1 MESRGVEFGPVPLL
15 LGVVGHRRL
24 PDPPDELRNVVR
36 DVLDAFRSRYP
47 STPIVLLS
55 ALAEGADRL
64 VAREALDAGFSLVVP
79 LPMPQEEYE
88 KDFVTAESLA
98 EFRSLLS
105 RAVASFVVPA
115 AEPEILADRGTLYA
129 NCGAYIARRSFEL
142 VALWDGT
149 DSTKIGGTAEIVRFR
164 LEGIPTPYVAEERA
178 YDPSLCG
185 PVIHVSTPR
194 APEGAGARLYEVTVL
209 YPRSALIDP
218 AGAFE
223 RAKYDVDAFN
233 RDATRGPFAGSVRGL
248 TLRRQA
254 EGLANGYQ
262 RRTTR
267 ALFAISALVFMAVIA
282 FNAYTIFSSHPF
294 ALLGAYVL
302 CTAAAF
308 VPYLISRRGEWQL
321 RYQDY
326 RALEQTLRTWEY
338 WRLAGI
344 ERSVAAR
351 FAETE
356 RTKIDWVAVALKA
369 VTEPFDPEARSA
381 HRASAQDL
389 QAIYDGWI
397 VDQQRYFTQVAGRRE
412 RLRERVASRV
422 VTASVALSI
431 AFTIASS
438 WRYFG
443 AVTSPMVFGA
453 ALLAVAAALVHN
465 FAEKRGW
472 GEHARHYEL
481 MAALFGYAANR
492 IAPLLRKPA
501 LEPADAA
508 KARAILISLG
518 DEAIRED
525 VAWLNLHRS
534 RPVNVP
540 RV

>member
-1 MESRGVEFGPVPLL
+1 MESRDAEFGPVPLL

-24 PDPPDELRNVVR
+24 PNAPDELRRVVR
-36 DVLDAFRSRYP
+36 GVLDGFRSRYA

-55 ALAEGADRL
+55 QLAEGADRL

-88 KDFVTAESLA
+88 KDFVTPESRA
-98 EFRSLLS
+98 EFRELLS
-105 RAVASFVVPA
+105 RAAAAFVVPA
-115 AEPEILADRGTLYA
+115 ESPEILADRGALYA
-129 NCGAYIARRSFEL
+129 NCGAYIARRSFEMI
-142 VALWDGT
+142 ALWDGA
-149 DSTKIGGTAEIVRFR
+149 DSTKTGGTAEIVRFR
-164 LEGIPTPYVAEERA
+164 LDGIPTPYVSEERA
-178 YDPSLCG
+178 YDPSVCG
-185 PVIHVSTPR
+185 PVVHVVTPR
-194 APEGAGARLYEVTVL
+194 GPEGAGARPYAVTVL
-209 YPRSALIDP
+209 YPHSALIDP
-218 AGAFE
+218 ATAFE
-223 RAKYDVDAFN
+223 RAKYDLDAFN
-233 RDATRGPFAGSVRGL
+233 RDATRGPFAERVRGI

-262 RRTTR
+262 LRTTR
-267 ALFAISALVFMAVIA
+267 ALFAMTALVFMAVVA
-282 FNAYTIFSSHPF
+282 FNAYTIFPSHPF
-294 ALLGAYVL
+294 ALLAAYAL

-308 VPYLISRRGEWQL
+308 VPYLVSRRGDWQV

-326 RALEQTLRTWEY
+326 RTLEQTLRTWEF

-381 HRASAQDL
+381 HRVSVQDL
-389 QAIYDGWI
+389 KAIYEGWI
-397 VDQQRYFTQVAGRRE
+397 LDQRSYFTQIAGRRE
-412 RLRERVASRV
+412 RLRERAASRA
-422 VTASVALSI
+422 VTVCVALSI
-431 AFTIASS
+431 AFTLASS
-438 WRYFG
+438 WRYFD
-443 AVTSPMVFGA
+443 AIANPVLLGA

-472 GEHARHYEL
+472 SEHARHYEL

-492 IAPLLRKPA
+492 IAPLLEKPA
-501 LEPADAA
+501 LDAADAA

>member
-1 MESRGVEFGPVPLL
+1 MERDIEFGPVPLL

-24 PDPPDELRNVVR
+24 FDPPDELRGVVR
-36 DVLDAFRSRYP
+36 GLLDGFRSRYA

-88 KDFVTAESLA
+88 QDFVTPESLA
-98 EFRSLLS
+98 EFRALLS
-105 RAVASFVVPA
+105 QAVASFVVPA
-115 AEPEILADRGTLYA
+115 AEPEILADRSTLYA

-149 DSTKIGGTAEIVRFR
+149 DSTKTGGTAEIVKFR
-164 LEGIPTPYVAEERA
+164 LEGIPTPYVPEERA
-178 YDPSLCG
+178 YDPSVCG
-185 PVIHVSTPR
+185 PVVHVFTPR
-194 APEGAGARLYEVTVL
+194 APGGAGARPYEVTVL

-218 AGAFE
+218 ATAFD
-223 RAKYDVDAFN
+223 RAKYDLETFN
-233 RDATRGPFAGSVRGL
+233 RDATRGPFASRVRGR

-262 RRTTR
+262 LRTTR
-267 ALFAISALVFMAVIA
+267 TLFAISALVFMAVVA

-294 ALLGAYVL
+294 ALLAAYVL
-302 CTAAAF
+302 FTAAAF
-308 VPYLISRRGEWQL
+308 VPYFVSRRGDWQL

-326 RALEQTLRTWEY
+326 RALEQTLRTWEF

-389 QAIYDGWI
+389 KAIYEGWI
-397 VDQQRYFTQVAGRRE
+397 LDQQLYFTQVAGRRE
-412 RLRERVASRV
+412 RLREQAASRI
-422 VTASVALSI
+422 VTACVALSI

-438 WRYFG
+438 WRLFG
-443 AVTSPMVFGA
+443 TITTPVLLGA
-453 ALLAVAAALVHN
+453 TLLAVTAALVHN
-465 FAEKRGW
+465 FADKRGW

-492 IAPLLRKPA
+492 IAPLLEKSA
-501 LEPADAA
+501 LDAADAA

-540 RV
+540 RA

>member
-1 MESRGVEFGPVPLL
+1 MERDVEFGPVPLL

-24 PDPPDELRNVVR
+24 PDPPDELRHAVR
-36 DVLDAFRSRYP
+36 GLLDGFRSRYP
-47 STPIVLLS
+47 STPITLLS

-64 VAREALDAGFSLVVP
+64 VAREALDAGFDLVVP
-79 LPMPQEEYE
+79 LPMEPEEYE
-88 KDFVTAESLA
+88 KDFVTPESLA
-98 EFRSLLS
+98 EFRALHR
-105 RAVASFVVPA
+105 RAIASFVVPA
-115 AEPEILADRGTLYA
+115 ADPEILADRRTLYA

-142 VALWDGT
+142 IALWDGE
-149 DSTKIGGTAEIVRFR
+149 DSTKVGGTAEIVRFR
-164 LEGIPTPYVAEERA
+164 LDGIPTPYVPEERA
-178 YDPSLCG
+178 YDPSVCG
-185 PVIHVSTPR
+185 PVLHIVTPR
-194 APEGAGARLYEVTVL
+194 APGGANAGPYDVRVL

-218 AGAFE
+218 ASAFE
-223 RAKYDVDAFN
+223 RAKYDLDTFN
-233 RDATRGPFAGSVRGL
+233 CDATRGPFASRVRGL
-248 TLRRQA
+248 TLRRRV

-262 RRTTR
+262 LRTTR
-267 ALFAISALVFMAVIA
+267 SLFAISALVFMAVVA
-282 FNAYTIFSSHPF
+282 FNAYTIFPSHPF
-294 ALLGAYVL
+294 ALLAAYVL
-302 CTAAAF
+302 FTAAAF
-308 VPYLISRRGEWQL
+308 VPYLISRRGDWQL

-369 VTEPFDPEARSA
+369 VTEPFDPEAPSA

-389 QAIYDGWI
+389 KTVQEGWI
-397 VDQQRYFTQVAGRRE
+397 LDQQRYFTQVAGRRE
-412 RLRERVASRV
+412 RLRERGASRV
-422 VTASVALSI
+422 VTVCVALSI
-431 AFTIASS
+431 AFTLASS

-443 AVTSPMVFGA
+443 TIANPVLLGA
-453 ALLAVAAALVHN
+453 TLLAVTAALVHN
-465 FAEKRGW
+465 FADKRGW
-472 GEHARHYEL
+472 SEHARHYEL

-492 IAPLLRKPA
+492 IAPLLEKPA

-508 KARAILISLG
+508 QARAILISLG

>member
-1 MESRGVEFGPVPLL
+1 MERDVEFGPVPLL
-15 LGVVGHRRL
+15 LGVVGHRLL
-24 PDPPDELRNVVR
+24 PDPSDELRRVVR
-36 DVLDAFRSRYP
+36 VLLDGFRARYAA
-47 STPIVLLS
+47 TPIVLLS

-79 LPMPQEEYE
+79 LPMPREEYE
-88 KDFVTAESLA
+88 KDFVTPESLA
-98 EFRSLLS
+98 EFRALLS
-105 RAVASFVVPA
+105 RASASFVVPPA
-115 AEPEILADRGTLYA
+115 APEIFADRSALYA

-142 VALWDGT
+142 IALWDGE
-149 DSTKIGGTAEIVRFR
+149 DSTKTGGTAEIVGFR
-164 LEGIPTPYVAEERA
+164 LDGIPTPYVSEEHA
-178 YDPSLCG
+178 YDPSVCG
-185 PVIHVSTPR
+185 PVIHVLTPR
-194 APEGAGARLYEVTVL
+194 EAVGAGVRPYEVTMV

-218 AGAFE
+218 ATAFE
-223 RAKYDVDAFN
+223 RAKYDLDAFN
-233 RDATRGPFAGSVRGL
+233 GDATRGPFASGVRGL

-267 ALFAISALVFMAVIA
+267 SLYAISALVFMAVVA
-282 FNAYTIFSSHPF
+282 FNSYTIFPSHPF
-294 ALLGAYVL
+294 ALLAAYVL

-308 VPYLISRRGEWQL
+308 IPYFISRRGDWQL

-338 WRLAGI
+338 WRLGGI

-356 RTKIDWVAVALKA
+356 RTKIDWVTVALKA

-389 QAIYDGWI
+389 KAIYEGWI
-397 VDQQRYFTQVAGRRE
+397 LDQQLYFTQIAGRRD

-422 VTASVALSI
+422 VTACVAVSI
-431 AFTIASS
+431 GLTLASS

-443 AVTSPMVFGA
+443 AITNPVLLGA
-453 ALLAVAAALVHN
+453 TLLAVAAALVHN

-472 GEHARHYEL
+472 SEHARHYEL

-492 IAPLLRKPA
+492 IVPLLEKPA
-501 LEPADAA
+501 LDAADAA
-508 KARAILISLG
+508 KARSILISLG

>member
-1 MESRGVEFGPVPLL
+1 MLEEDVELGPVPLL

-24 PDPPDELRNVVR
+24 PDPPDELRRVVR
-36 DVLDAFRSRYP
+36 GVLDGFRSRYA

-79 LPMPQEEYE
+79 LPMPREEYE
-88 KDFVTAESLA
+88 KDFVTPQSLA
-98 EFRSLLS
+98 EFRSLLI
-105 RAVASFVVPA
+105 RAAASFVVPA
-115 AEPEILADRGTLYA
+115 EAPEILTDRSTLYA
-129 NCGAYIARRSFEL
+129 NCGAYIARCSFEL
-142 VALWDGT
+142 IALWDGE

-164 LEGIPTPYVAEERA
+164 LEGIPTPYVPEERA
-178 YDPSLCG
+178 YDPSVCG
-185 PVIHVSTPR
+185 PVIHVATPR
-194 APEGAGARLYEVTVL
+194 DPDCTAAPPYAVTLL

-218 AGAFE
+218 AAAFE
-223 RAKYDVDAFN
+223 RAKYDVDMFN
-233 RDATRGPFAGSVRGL
+233 RDATGGPFASRVRGL

-282 FNAYTIFSSHPF
+282 FNAYTIFPSHPF
-294 ALLGAYVL
+294 TLLVAYVL
-302 CTAAAF
+302 FTAAAF
-308 VPYLISRRGEWQL
+308 VPYLISRRGDWQL

-326 RALEQTLRTWEY
+326 RAFEQTLRTWEY

-369 VTEPFDPEARSA
+369 VTEPFDPEARSV
-381 HRASAQDL
+381 HRASARDL
-389 QAIYDGWI
+389 KAIYEGWI
-397 VDQQRYFTQVAGRRE
+397 LDQQLYFTQAAGRRE
-412 RLRERVASRV
+412 RLRERAASRV
-422 VTASVALSI
+422 VTACVALSI
-431 AFTIASS
+431 AFTLASS

-443 AVTSPMVFGA
+443 AIASPVLLGA
-453 ALLAVAAALVHN
+453 TLLAVAAALVHN
-465 FAEKRGW
+465 FADKRGW
-472 GEHARHYEL
+472 SEHARHYEL

-492 IAPLLRKPA
+492 IAPLLEKTA
-501 LEPADAA
+501 LEPADTA

>member
-1 MESRGVEFGPVPLL
+1 MERSAEYGPVPLL

-24 PDPPDELRNVVR
+24 PDPAEELRRVVR
-36 DVLDAFRSRYP
+36 RLLEGFRSRYP

-64 VAREALDAGFSLVVP
+64 VAREALEAGFSLVVP
-79 LPMPQEEYE
+79 LPMEPQEYE
-88 KDFVTAESLA
+88 KDFVTAESVV
-98 EFRSLLS
+98 EFRELLG
-105 RAVASFVVPA
+105 RASSSFVVPV
-115 AEPEILADRGTLYA
+115 ESPEILADRRALYA
-129 NCGAYIARRSFEL
+129 NCGAYIARRAFEL
-142 VALWDGT
+142 LALWDG
-149 DSTKIGGTAEIVRFR
+149 SESSKIGGTAEIVKFR
-164 LEGIPTPYVAEERA
+164 LDGIPMPYAPEERA

-185 PVIHVSTPR
+185 PVVHVATPR
-194 APEGAGARLYEVTVL
+194 DGEPIAVSAYAVTVL

-218 AGAFE
+218 AGGFE
-223 RAKYDVDAFN
+223 RAKYDLETFN
-233 RDATRGPFAGSVRGL
+233 RDATCGAFATGVRGL
-248 TLRRQA
+248 SLRRQA

-262 RRTTR
+262 RRTSQS
-267 ALFAISALVFMAVIA
+267 LFAITGLVFMAVVS
-282 FNAYTIFSSHPF
+282 FNTYAIFPNHLL
-294 ALLGAYVL
+294 ALLAAYVVL
-302 CTAAAF
+302 TAAAF
-308 VPYLISRRGEWQL
+308 VPYTIARRGEWQL

-326 RALEQTLRTWEY
+326 RAFEQTLRTWEF

-369 VTEPFDPEARSA
+369 VTEPFGPEASHA
-381 HRASAQDL
+381 HGL
-389 QAIYDGWI
+389 TGENLKAIYDGWI
-397 VDQQRYFTQVAGRRE
+397 LDQRRYFKDVAGRRE
-412 RLRERVASRV
+412 RLRERKASRIV
-422 VTASVALSI
+422 SICVALSVAL
-431 AFTIASS
+431 TVASP
-438 WRYFG
+438 WRYVHG
-443 AVTSPMVFGA
+443 AASDVLLAA

-465 FAEKRGW
+465 FADKRGW
-472 GEHARHYEL
+472 SEHARHYEL

-492 IAPLLRKPA
+492 IAPLLENRV
-501 LEPADAA
+501 LEPAEAA

>member
-1 MESRGVEFGPVPLL
+1 MERAAEYGPVPLL

-24 PDPPDELRNVVR
+24 PEPAGELRRAVR
-36 DVLDAFRSRYP
+36 ELLDGFRSRYA

-79 LPMPQEEYE
+79 LPMEADEYE
-88 KDFVTAESLA
+88 KDFTSPESVA
-98 EFRSLLS
+98 EFRALCGRS
-105 RAVASFVVPA
+105 VASFVVPA
-115 AEPEILADRGTLYA
+115 GAPEIRAERDALYA

-142 VALWDGT
+142 IALWDGR
-149 DSTKIGGTAEIVRFR
+149 DSSKIGGTAEIVRFR
-164 LEGIPTPYVAEERA
+164 LEGIPPPYAPEERA
-178 YDPSLCG
+178 YDPSVCG
-185 PVIHVSTPR
+185 PVIHVMTPR
-194 APEGAGARLYEVTVL
+194 GPDTAAAPAYSVAVL

-218 AGAFE
+218 STAFE
-223 RAKYDVDAFN
+223 RAKYDLDTFN
-233 RDATRGPFAGSVRGL
+233 SDATRGPFAGRVRGL

-254 EGLANGYQ
+254 EGMANGYQ

-267 ALFAISALVFMAVIA
+267 SLFAISTLVFMAVVA
-282 FNAYTIFSSHPF
+282 FNAYTIFASHPF
-294 ALLGAYVL
+294 ALLAAYVL
-302 CTAAAF
+302 FTAAAF
-308 VPYLISRRGEWQL
+308 VPYAIARRGEWQL

-338 WRLAGI
+338 WRVAGI

-369 VTEPFDPEARSA
+369 VTEPFDPQARVA
-381 HRASAQDL
+381 RGASAADL
-389 QAIYDGWI
+389 RVVYEGWI
-397 VDQQRYFTQVAGRRE
+397 LDQRLYFTQVAGRRE
-412 RLRERVASRV
+412 RLRQRAASRV
-422 VTASVALSI
+422 VTACVALSI

-443 AVTSPMVFGA
+443 GIASPVLLGA
-453 ALLAVAAALVHN
+453 TLLAVAAALVHN
-465 FAEKRGW
+465 FADKRGW
-472 GEHARHYEL
+472 SEHARHYEL

-492 IAPLLRKPA
+492 IAPLLDKPA
-501 LEPADAA
+501 LDPADAA

>member
-1 MESRGVEFGPVPLL
+1 MEHGVEYGPVPLL

-24 PDPPDELRNVVR
+24 PEPADDLRRLVR
-36 DVLDAFRSRYP
+36 DVLDGFRSRYA
-47 STPIVLLS
+47 STPIVLMS

-79 LPMPQEEYE
+79 LPMDRDEYE
-88 KDFVTAESLA
+88 KDFSTPESVA
-98 EFRSLLS
+98 EFRGLLS
-105 RAVASFVVPA
+105 RAVTSFVVPVEA
-115 AEPEILADRGTLYA
+115 PEILADRRTLYA

-142 VALWDGT
+142 IALWDGKE
-149 DSTKIGGTAEIVRFR
+149 SSKIGGTAEIVRFR
-164 LEGIPTPYVAEERA
+164 LEGIPPPYAPEERA

-185 PVIHVSTPR
+185 PVVAVLTPR
-194 APEGAGARLYEVTVL
+194 EPSDAVASPYVVTVL

-218 AGAFE
+218 ATAFE
-223 RAKYDVDAFN
+223 RAKYDLETFN
-233 RDATRGPFAGSVRGL
+233 RDATRGPFAEAVRGL

-262 RRTTR
+262 RWTTR
-267 ALFAISALVFMAVIA
+267 ALFAISTLVFMAVVA
-282 FNAYTIFSSHPF
+282 FNAYTIFASHPF
-294 ALLGAYVL
+294 ALLVAYVVF
-302 CTAAAF
+302 TAAAF
-308 VPYLISRRGEWQL
+308 VPYVIARRGEWQL

-326 RALEQTLRTWEY
+326 RALEQTLRTWEF

-344 ERSVAAR
+344 ERSVASR

-356 RTKIDWVAVALKA
+356 RTKIDWVSVALKA
-369 VTEPFDPEARSA
+369 VTEPFDPEARFA
-381 HRASAQDL
+381 HRASARDL
-389 QAIYDGWI
+389 KAIYEGWI
-397 VDQQRYFTQVAGRRE
+397 LDQQLYFTRIAGRRE

-422 VTASVALSI
+422 VTACVALSI
-431 AFTIASS
+431 AFTLASS

-443 AVTSPMVFGA
+443 GIASPVLLGA
-453 ALLAVAAALVHN
+453 TLLAVAAALVHN
-465 FAEKRGW
+465 FADKRGW
-472 GEHARHYEL
+472 SEHARHYEL

-492 IAPLLRKPA
+492 IAPLLESPT
-501 LEPADAA
+501 LDPVDAG

>member
-1 MESRGVEFGPVPLL
+1 MGEGAEYGPVPLL
-15 LGVVGHRRL
+15 LGVVGHRHLLEPVEDARQA
-24 PDPPDELRNVVR
+24 VR
-36 DVLDAFRSRYP
+36 GVLAGFRSRYP

-64 VAREALDAGFSLVVP
+64 VAREGLDAGFSLVVP
-79 LPMPQEEYE
+79 LPMDCEEYE
-88 KDFVTAESLA
+88 KDFTTPESVA
-98 EFRSLLS
+98 EFRALLA
-105 RAVASFVVPA
+105 RAASSFVVPA
-115 AEPEILADRGTLYA
+115 EGSEIFTDRRMLYA

-142 VALWDGT
+142 IALWDGKE
-149 DSTKIGGTAEIVRFR
+149 SSKIGGTAEVVGFR
-164 LEGIPTPYVAEERA
+164 LDGIPMPYAPEERA

-185 PVIHVSTPR
+185 PVIQIFTPR
-194 APEGAGARLYEVTVL
+194 GRDEAATPLYSVTVL

-218 AGAFE
+218 KTAFA
-223 RAKYDVDAFN
+223 RAKYDLDAFN
-233 RDATRGPFAGSVRGL
+233 RDATRGPFAQLGRGL
-248 TLRRQA
+248 PLRRLV
-254 EGLANGYQ
+254 ECLANGYQ

-267 ALFAISALVFMAVIA
+267 ALFAISALVFMAVVA
-282 FNAYTIFSSHPF
+282 FDAYTIFASHPF
-294 ALLGAYVL
+294 ALLAAYAVF
-302 CTAAAF
+302 TAAAF
-308 VPYLISRRGEWQL
+308 VPYVIARRGEWQL

-326 RALEQTLRTWEY
+326 RAFEQTLRTWEF

-369 VTEPFDPEARSA
+369 VTESFDPQARRP
-381 HRASAQDL
+381 HRASAEDL
-389 QAIYDGWI
+389 KTIYEGWI
-397 VDQQRYFTQVAGRRE
+397 LDQQLYFTRVAGRRE
-412 RLRERVASRV
+412 RLRERIASKI
-422 VTASVALSI
+422 VTACVALSI
-431 AFTIASS
+431 AFTLASS
-438 WRYFG
+438 WRVLGAIASSVLFG
-443 AVTSPMVFGA
+443 AT
-453 ALLAVAAALVHN
+453 LLAVAAALVHN
-465 FAEKRGW
+465 FADRRGW

-492 IAPLLRKPA
+492 IAPLLEKPT
-501 LEPADAA
+501 LEPADAG